1 MKTSPALRSR
11 RAHSPFASERG
22 SVLIVAMLF
31 AAIIAISI
39 ASYLRVGQTNLQISN
54 RAFYNNAAINL
65 AETGLEHAMWSINQ
79 LADNESYDWSD
90 DGWET
95 DATSAWQEFDGF
107 TYDQNT
113 TGNVRVYV
121 QNRSGTPA
129 PVLVARATIQP
140 QNGAPIEK
148 WIKVELRKRSLFANG
163 LVAKDWISFSGNGAS
178 VDSYDSRKGSYN
190 AVLADGTRNRFGR
203 GSAGSGSVTVDSFN
217 LGNADIWGY
226 VSIGTPDYSGLD
238 VGPNG
243 TVAGLGSSAGTVD
256 YSRVTTDFKP
266 NFEDAEAP
274 TTAGYTISAVT
285 SATSLPLAA
294 HAPAADG
301 KYYYRVPSI
310 SLSGPASRVLSVA
323 AGRSVVLT
331 VTESAGSA
339 ISITGN
345 ASISVP
351 ATASLALYTSGNVA
365 IAGNGIAN
373 SNDPS
378 AFQFY
383 STKTADSSGT
393 QSISI
398 SGNGQLSAVLYAPN
412 ATLSMNGGGS
422 SGNVFGAAV
431 AKSVTVT
438 GGSAFHYDEALA
450 DMTAG
455 NPFGITRWVELTQ
468 ASARNAWA
476 AHVDF

>member
-1 MKTSPALRSR
+1 MRTAPARHPSR
-11 RAHSPFASERG
+11 AISRYRSERG
-22 SVLIVAMLF
+22 SVLIVAMVF

-39 ASYLRVGQTNLQISN
+39 ASYLQVGQTNLRISN
-54 RAFYNNAAINL
+54 RAFYSNAAINL
-65 AETGLEHAMWSINQ
+65 AETGLEHAMWSINK
-79 LADNESYDWSD
+79 LAADDTYNWSS
-90 DGWET
+90 DGWQT
-95 DATSAWQEFDGF
+95 DSTSAWREFGGF

-113 TGNVRVYV
+113 TGTVRVYV

-140 QNGAPIEK
+140 QHGAAIEK
-148 WIKVELRKRSLFANG
+148 WVKVELRKRSLFANG
-163 LVAKDWISFSGNGAS
+163 IVAKDWITFSGNGAS

-243 TVAGLGSSAGTVD
+243 TIGGLGSSPGTVD

-274 TTAGYTISAVT
+274 AISGYTISAIT
-285 SATSLPLAA
+285 SAKSLPLSG
-294 HAPAADG
+294 HSPAADG

-310 SLSGPASRVLSVA
+310 SLSGPASRVLSIA
-323 AGRSVVLT
+323 SGHSVVLT

-339 ISITGN
+339 ISITGQ

-351 ATASLALYTSGNVA
+351 ATASLAIYTAGNVS
-365 IAGNGIAN
+365 IGGNGVAN
-373 SNDPS
+373 SSDPA
-378 AFQFY
+378 AFQFF
-383 STKTADSSGT
+383 STRSASSTGT

-398 SGNGQLSAVLYAPN
+398 SGNGQLSGVIYAPN
-412 ATLSMNGGGS
+412 ATLSLNGGGS

-431 AKSVTVT
+431 AKTVTIT

-450 DMTAG
+450 DMTEG
-455 NPFGITRWVELTQ
+455 NPFGITRWVELTT
-468 ASARNAWA
+468 ATARNAWA
-476 AHVDF
+476 SHLAF